1 MLCLVLVPFHLFLTN
16 ICFLGDTEDTVWR
29 KGKNLNKK
37 DMVSILRA
45 YSLVGEGRSR
55 SQMCSSQG
63 LLRNSGKLT
72 FTLHIQ
78 LVVSTIERVD
88 VILYLVSKLA
98 YK

>member
-1 MLCLVLVPFHLFLTN
+1 MLCLVRVPFHLFLTN
-16 ICFLGDTEDTVWR
+16 TCFLGDTEDTVWR

-37 DMVSILRA
+37 DVSILRA

-78 LVVSTIERVD
+78 LVVSIIECVD